1 MSSGEKA
8 KSMDVI
14 WVVVAIGTL
23 TGAAALGG
31 AAAPVA
37 VMVASLVQACRARM
51 LKRLPVWMGPAYE

>member
-1 MSSGEKA
+1 
-8 KSMDVI
+8 MDVI